1 MHAAESDSRQAQIRE
16 ALKAELVA
24 GYDSLID
31 KLQAELAA
39 KTSVE
44 LEFVRERVALHTIIE
59 ELQSTFR
66 REYASI
72 QENVMKIQSDFDG
85 ERQRL
90 TDELRKLH
98 EDRAKCE
105 CVVLRAQLAK
115 ADERGAKEK
124 HANEGKVKVLTDRVS
139 EQRLQV
145 DAAEE
150 KIRLQRIEEHS
161 MQLEVAAPGLESI
174 KRVTILIF

>member
-1 MHAAESDSRQAQIRE
+1 
-16 ALKAELVA
+16 
-24 GYDSLID
+24 
-31 KLQAELAA
+31 
-39 KTSVE
+39 
-44 LEFVRERVALHTIIE
+44 VRERVTLHTIID

-72 QENVMKIQSDFDG
+72 QEHVMKIQSDFDG

-105 CVVLRAQLAK
+105 CAVLRTQLAE
-115 ADERGAKEK
+115 AGERGTKEK
-124 HANEGKVKVLTDRVS
+124 HANEAAVNMLTDQLS

-145 DAAEE
+145 EAAEE
-150 KIRLQRIEEHS
+150 KIRLQRIEKHS
-161 MQLEVAAPGLESI
+161 MQLEVHIPGLESLE
-174 KRVTILIF
+174 RVAILIF